1 MRWGTLGMQIGGT
14 ADMIEVQLKLLDP
27 RLSGW
32 GFPHWGSDLAAGLD
46 LHACLEA
53 PLAVD
58 GRRRR
63 PILVPAGFAL
73 SIGDGDYAA
82 LVYPRS
88 GLGHKRGLVMG
99 NAVGVIDADYQGQ
112 IFISAWNRN
121 PPGGPDILIEPGE
134 RIAQMVFT
142 RVTRPEFRLV
152 EDFEIAST
160 RGAGGYGST
169 GTGPGKVPRDTAPC
183 PPS

>member
-1 MRWGTLGMQIGGT
+1 MRVQTP
-14 ADMIEVQLKLLDP
+14 EVQLKLLDP
-27 RLSGW
+27 RLTGW

-46 LHACLEA
+46 LHACIEDPLILSPQA
-53 PLAVD
+53 PAA
-58 GRRRR
+58 
-63 PILVPAGFAL
+63 LVPSGFAL
-73 SIGDGDYAA
+73 SIGDGDWAA
-82 LVYPRS
+82 LIYPRS

-142 RVTRPEFRLV
+142 RVTRPRFRLV
-152 EDFEIAST
+152 EDFDAASI

-169 GTGPGKVPRDTAPC
+169 GTRPKEG
-183 PPS
+183 

>member
-1 MRWGTLGMQIGGT
+1 MTVQIPE
-14 ADMIEVQLKLLDP
+14 IQLKLLDP
-27 RLSGW
+27 RLAGW
-32 GFPHWGSDLAAGLD
+32 GFPHWGSALSAGLD
-46 LHACLEA
+46 LHACIEA
-53 PLAVD
+53 PLVLQPQVPAT
-58 GRRRR
+58 
-63 PILVPAGFAL
+63 LVPSGFAL
-73 SIGDGDYAA
+73 SIGDGDWAA

-121 PPGGPDILIEPGE
+121 PPGGPEILIEPGE

-142 RVTRPEFRLV
+142 RVTRPSFRLV
-152 EDFEIAST
+152 EDFDAASI

-169 GTGPGKVPRDTAPC
+169 GTGPRER
-183 PPS
+183 